1 MKYCTNCGSQLQ
13 GAPKFCQDCGQP
25 TGADTPG
32 AAIDSRA
39 PAKEPSPE
47 VQEKKEGFF
56 VSLYAPVFHEHDLN
70 KLLRLFLYVS
80 IFDAALV
87 FVFKLFNI
95 IPELAPTPLSPIG
108 YLVGE
113 LVITAIFYSILRY
126 WGVAKRAKL
135 AFVICIAF
143 TALLL
148 GFAWT
153 DDHVQ
158 EFTAYLHTGPKF
170 AIGAVAFYEHFLSGL
185 FVEMLIMIRMLVLLN
200 QDQRRG

>member
-13 GAPKFCQDCGQP
+13 GASKFCQDCGQP
-25 TGADTPG
+25 TGVDPQRP
-32 AAIDSRA
+32 AIDSSA
-39 PAKEPSPE
+39 PAKVVSPE
-47 VQEKKEGFF
+47 VQEKKNGFF

-70 KLLRLFLYVS
+70 KLLRLFLCVS
-80 IFDAALV
+80 IFDAALF

-95 IPELAPTPLSPIG
+95 IPELAPPPLSPIG

-113 LVITAIFYSILRY
+113 LVITAIFYLILRY

-135 AFVICIAF
+135 AFVICIAV

-158 EFTAYLHTGPKF
+158 EFTAFLHTGPKF
-170 AIGAVAFYEHFLSGL
+170 PIGAVAFYEHFLGGL

-200 QDQRRG
+200 QDHGRG